1 MSERRLEAEVV
12 VVGAGP
18 AGAAA
23 ALLLARDGID
33 VLLIDRQTFPRA
45 KPCGDCLSPEASRV
59 LGRLGALTDTLAAH
73 PARLAGWRI
82 VAPDGSAFE
91 QRFDSVCAGDSRV
104 AAAIAIERSRLDDI
118 LLDRARHAGARFLA
132 PVHVTGL
139 SSTTSGMRTLH
150 AAHHAEIR
158 ARLVIGAD
166 GLRSAIARRIGK
178 VRPPRRR
185 KLSLTAHLLD
195 VSGVSDLGEM
205 HSGNGFCAGV
215 APVTA
220 GDRPTCNVTLVAD
233 SDRFGRAA
241 ARDPLHFFSTMLERL
256 PALRGRL
263 RHARFADPQQATPL
277 LASGPFDRSTHPIVA
292 DGVALVGDAAG
303 YFDPFTGQG
312 IYQALAG
319 AELLAGVAR
328 TALAAGGPS
337 ADRLHEYAVRH
348 HALVAPTHLLQR
360 LIDEV
365 LRRPRLAG
373 FAIRRLAQRPAVAR
387 ALLAATGDL
396 QPPASLLSPA
406 LLLSFAGPRWMGRLS

>member
-1 MSERRLEAEVV
+1 VSERRIEAEVV

-18 AGAAA
+18 AGASA

-33 VLLIDRQTFPRA
+33 VLLIDRQTFPRP

-59 LGRLGALTDTLAAH
+59 LGRLGALADVLAAR

-82 VAPDGSAFE
+82 IAPDGCAFE
-91 QRFDSVCAGDSRV
+91 QRFDSICAGDSRV
-104 AAAIAIERSRLDDI
+104 ATAIAIERSRLDAI
-118 LLDRARHAGARFLA
+118 LLDHARRAGARFLA
-132 PVHVTGL
+132 PVHVTDL
-139 SSTTSGMRTLH
+139 SSPAREKRTLH
-150 AAHHAEIR
+150 TARDGEIR

-166 GLRSAIARRIGK
+166 GLRSTIARRIGK
-178 VRPPRRR
+178 VQSPRRR

-233 SDRFGRAA
+233 SDRYGRAA
-241 ARDPLHFFSTMLERL
+241 ARDPLHFFSTMLDRL
-256 PALRGRL
+256 PALHGRF
-263 RHARFADPQQATPL
+263 RQARFADPEQATPL
-277 LASGPFDRSTHPIVA
+277 LASGPFDRPTRTVVA
-292 DGVALVGDAAG
+292 EGVALVGDAAG

-319 AELLAGVAR
+319 AELLADVAQA
-328 TALAAGGPS
+328 ALAAGAPS
-337 ADRLHEYAVRH
+337 VDRLQEYAARH
-348 HALVAPTHLLQR
+348 TALVAPTHLLQR

-396 QPPASLLSPA
+396 KHPASLLSPA
-406 LLLSFAGPRWMGRLS
+406 LLFRFAGPARL